1 MILTSR
7 LDSKVMKVLVVIP
20 ARGGSKGIP
29 YKNIKSLNGKPLICY
44 SIDVAR
50 QFTSD
55 ENICVTTDDDKIIE
69 VVENY
74 GLKVPFKR
82 PDYLATDTCGSNEVI
97 QHAWQ
102 FYADKGKHYDAVL
115 LLQPTSPFRK
125 VEFLK
130 EAVELYDDSID
141 MVTSVVHAPSNP
153 YYDAFEENESGVLVL
168 CKGDGSYVRRQ
179 DAPEV
184 WQLNG
189 SIYVINPKSLMEK
202 GMAKFTRIRKYA
214 MPELYSVD
222 IDNPL
227 DWKVAELVVSEKLIE
242 I

>member
-1 MILTSR
+1 MNI
-7 LDSKVMKVLVVIP
+7 LVVIP

-29 YKNIKSLNGKPLICY
+29 YKNIKLLNGKPLICY

-55 ENICVTTDDDKIIE
+55 DNICVTTDDEKIIE

-82 PDYLATDTCGSNEVI
+82 PAYLATDTCGSNEVI
-97 QHAWQ
+97 QHAWS
-102 FYADKGKHYDAVL
+102 FYEQRGLHYEAVL

-125 VEFLK
+125 VEFLQ
-130 EAVELYDDSID
+130 EAVALYDDSID
-141 MVTSVVHAPSNP
+141 MVTSVKNAPCNP
-153 YYDAFEENESGVLVL
+153 YYDGFEDNEDGLLVIS
-168 CKGDGSYVRRQ
+168 KGTGTIERRQ
-179 DAPEV
+179 DAPKV

-202 GMAKFTRIRKYA
+202 GLAHFDRIRKYP
-214 MPELYSVD
+214 MTDYYSID
-222 IDNPL
+222 IDNTF
-227 DWKVAELVVSEKLIE
+227 DWKVAEMVLENKLVNL
-242 I
+242 

>member
-1 MILTSR
+1 M
-7 LDSKVMKVLVVIP
+7 DVLVVIP

-29 YKNIKSLNGKPLICY
+29 YKNIKPLNGKPLICY

-102 FYADKGKHYDAVL
+102 FYADKGKRYDVVL

-130 EAVELYDDSID
+130 EAVALYDDSID
-141 MVTSVVHAPSNP
+141 MVTSVKLSSCNP
-153 YYDAFEENESGVLVL
+153 YYDGFEENAEGLLTIS
-168 CKGDGSYVRRQ
+168 KGDGTIERRQ
-179 DAPEV
+179 DAPSV
-184 WQLNG
+184 WQQNG

-202 GMAKFTRIRKYA
+202 GMGAFTHIRKYA
-214 MPELYSVD
+214 MPEVYSVD
-222 IDNPL
+222 LDTIL
-227 DWKVAELVVSEKLIE
+227 DWKMAEIMIE
-242 I
+242 EGIIKQ

>member
-1 MILTSR
+1 ME
-7 LDSKVMKVLVVIP
+7 VLVVIP

-29 YKNIKSLNGKPLICY
+29 YKNIKPLAGKPLIYY

-50 QFTSD
+50 QFTTD

-97 QHAWQ
+97 QHAWN
-102 FYADKGKHYDAVL
+102 FFAEKGKCYDAML

-130 EAVELYDDSID
+130 DAVELYDDSID
-141 MVTSVVHAPSNP
+141 MVTSVKSASCNP
-153 YYDAFEENESGVLVL
+153 YYDGFEENEEGLLVIS
-168 CKGDGSYVRRQ
+168 KGDGTIERRQ
-179 DAPEV
+179 DAPNV
-184 WQLNG
+184 WQQNG

-202 GMAKFTRIRKYA
+202 GLAFFNRIRKYP
-214 MPELYSVD
+214 MSEYFSLD
-222 IDNPL
+222 IDNFF
-227 DWKVAELVVSEKLIE
+227 DWKVAELIINEKILG
-242 I
+242 